1 MSQTDGGAPRRPPST
16 PRVDDP
22 VIPHSQPSPRGGQGP
37 AGRTCQVCG
46 GGLAIGPVFVRDGSQ
61 HYEAGCTECGRD
73 GLLTDEDP
81 DADTGMR
88 TFGAV
93 FQAGERP
100 RAIASMQPTATDDR
114 PQRARGRN
122 GGET

>member
-16 PRVDDP
+16 PRVDP
-22 VIPHSQPSPRGGQGP
+22 ATESQSSTCSRGGQGL

-46 GGLAIGPVFVRDGSQ
+46 GVLAIGPLFIRDGSQ
-61 HYEAGCTECGRD
+61 HYEAECEGCART

-81 DADTGMR
+81 DADTAMR

-93 FQAGERP
+93 FQAGGRP
-100 RAIASMQPTATDDR
+100 RAIASMQGVGAD
-114 PQRARGRN
+114 
-122 GGET
+122 E